1 MQKLLIESLSAKST
15 LIYIET
21 KEEDRAVDLIK
32 HISESANRHLIVFD
46 ANDTKD
52 AFLGKELES
61 DRLLSNTEG
70 LPSFLQTIMDQEKEK
85 TIENTIFLFKDVS
98 LILNSNY
105 TDPQHSM
112 VPARFSRRLKE
123 IKKIL
128 RPLNSSMIFLGEEY
142 DLGNALQNEFKTI
155 YHPPPD
161 ENILEEI
168 FYGFIT
174 ENGLT
179 DNTTGNETVKNEIIK
194 SAKGLTAD
202 QLRTCLAIAWVRDNE
217 IGTKTIE
224 IILENKKE
232 IIRKA
237 GILEYIDE
245 DIGMEKVGGLD
256 QLKDWAKKRQR
267 AFTKE
272 AREIELPEPKGI
284 LVFGVPGTG
293 KSLISKAISGLWR
306 RPILRFD
313 IGRIFGSFV
322 GESEKNMREALR
334 TAEEIAPCI
343 LWIDEIEKAFAGT
356 GGAATGSVGSEV
368 SMRVFGNFLTWMQEK
383 KSEVFIVATA
393 NDVTQLPA
401 EFLRKGRF
409 DELFFVDLPNEQEI
423 KQIFKIHLKKYKLDE
438 KLFDLDQLVDTA
450 KKQHNTGSE
459 IEQAIIEAKFNA
471 YDNDREVVIDD
482 ILSAIKQVKSTI
494 YDIFDKRMKV
504 EPPQGGLKYDDIK
517 KMAIPASTDD

>member
-1 MQKLLIESLSAKST
+1 MKKVLIESLYAKAS

-21 KEEDRAVDLIK
+21 KEENRIIDLMNNIGK
-32 HISESANRHLIVFD
+32 KLNKHLIVFD
-46 ANDTKD
+46 SIDIKD
-52 AFLGKELES
+52 AFIGTELES
-61 DRLLSNTEG
+61 DRLLSAADG
-70 LPSFLQTIMDQEKEK
+70 LNKFLKDIMS
-85 TIENTIFLFKDVS
+85 ENQKSNIKDTIFLLKDIS
-98 LILNSNY
+98 LIINSPFI
-105 TDPQHSM
+105 DAKHS
-112 VPARFSRRLKE
+112 VYPPIFSRRLKE
-123 IKKIL
+123 IKRIL
-128 RPLNSSMIFLGEEY
+128 RPLNSSMIFVGKEY
-142 DLGNALQNEFKTI
+142 DLGSALENEFKTI

-161 ENILEEI
+161 LDELENI
-168 FYGFIT
+168 FYDFIT
-174 ENGLT
+174 KNGLT
-179 DNTTGNETVKNEIIK
+179 DSTTDNDTVKNEIIK

-202 QLRTCLAIAWVRDNE
+202 QLRSCLATAWVKDAE
-217 IGTKTIE
+217 VGTKAIDV
-224 IILENKKE
+224 ILDTKKE

-245 DIGMEKVGGLD
+245 EVGMENVGGLD
-256 QLKDWAKKRQR
+256 NLKDWAKKRQR

-272 AREIELPEPKGI
+272 ARDIGLPEPKGI

-293 KSLISKAISGLWR
+293 KSLISKAISGVWR

-322 GESEKNMREALR
+322 GESEKNMRDALR
-334 TAEEIAPCI
+334 TAEDIAPCI

-409 DELFFVDLPNEQEI
+409 DELFFVDLPNEKEI
-423 KQIFKIHLKKYKLDE
+423 RQIFKIHLKGYKLDE
-438 KLFDLDQLVDTA
+438 DLFDLDNLVETSN
-450 KKQHNTGSE
+450 KQHNTGSE

-471 YDNDREVVIDD
+471 YDEDRDVVTDD
-482 ILSAIKQVKSTI
+482 IVSAIKQVKSTI
-494 YDIFDKRMKV
+494 WDIFDKRMKI
-504 EPPQGGLKYDDIK
+504 EPPQGGLKYNDVKDMAK
-517 KMAIPASTDD
+517 KASADN